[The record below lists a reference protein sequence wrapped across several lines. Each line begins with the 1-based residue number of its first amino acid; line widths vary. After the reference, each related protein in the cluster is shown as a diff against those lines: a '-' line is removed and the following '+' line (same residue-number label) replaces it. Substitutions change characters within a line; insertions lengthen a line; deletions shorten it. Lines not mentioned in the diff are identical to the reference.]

1 MQKEVLQKL
10 QKAEQEECEVQEE
23 EEKKNLTKQEE
34 EPEEEQKKAEEEQ
47 EENVEPP
54 EEKLSGET
62 EKTEEREEKQSEEA
76 EKPEQREEKLS
87 EEAEKPEQKEEKQS
101 EEAEESD
108 RREQSDL
115 SLKEMLERERKANEQ
130 VLYAMQQKIEQQ
142 GKELESVKREKR
154 RLTLEL
160 SELQEEWGCPQE
172 PDSEENWE
180 KRERK
185 RRRKA
190 SVKMFP
196 AFSVWGVCILMLL
209 TVLNL
214 SIPKEY
220 YSERALGFA
229 FLVMFA
235 SVMVIIANDLM
246 TKKVIER
253 TLIYFTLELWFV
265 YGVFCLLNFTGGL
278 GRRMFGNYILV
289 FSPVIWLILLLALR
303 AKPLGKR
310 STNSDRMLMHGF
322 LATVLVWYIMHIAT
336 IIRMILSS
344 AWKVQILGC
353 LYLVSAVLVLQHLF
367 ALLYIKKEY
376 LAEVVQ
382 NGRRRL
388 KILTY
393 IFFGYHVLFSLLYV
407 VVNTL
412 L

>member
-1 MQKEVLQKL
+1 MEKEVLQKL
-10 QKAEQEECEVQEE
+10 QKAEQEECEVQVE

-34 EPEEEQKKAEEEQ
+34 EPEEEQKKTEEEQ
-47 EENVEPP
+47 EENVEPL
-54 EEKLSGET
+54 EEKPSGET
-62 EKTEEREEKQSEEA
+62 EKKEER
-76 EKPEQREEKLS
+76 
-87 EEAEKPEQKEEKQS
+87 EEKQS

-115 SLKEMLERERKANEQ
+115 SLKEMLERERRANEQ

-160 SELQEEWGCPQE
+160 SELREEWGCPQE

-220 YSERALGFA
+220 YGERAIWFA
-229 FLVMFA
+229 FLAMFA
-235 SVMVIIANDLM
+235 SVMGIIANDLM

-310 STNSDRMLMHGF
+310 STNSERMLMHGF

-353 LYLVSAVLVLQHLF
+353 LYLVSVILVLQHLF

-376 LAEVVQ
+376 LAEAVQ

-393 IFFGYHVLFSLLYV
+393 IFFGYHVLFSVLYV
-407 VVNTL
+407 VVNIL

>member
-1 MQKEVLQKL
+1 MEKEVLQKL
-10 QKAEQEECEVQEE
+10 QKAEQEECEVQAG

-34 EPEEEQKKAEEEQ
+34 QPEEEQKKTEEEQ
-47 EENVEPP
+47 EEHAEPL
-54 EEKLSGET
+54 EEKPSGET
-62 EKTEEREEKQSEEA
+62 EKTEEREEKLGEEA
-76 EKPEQREEKLS
+76 KKPEQREEK
-87 EEAEKPEQKEEKQS
+87 QS
-101 EEAEESD
+101 EESKESD
-108 RREQSDL
+108 RIEQSDL
-115 SLKEMLERERKANEQ
+115 ALKEMLERERKANEQ
-130 VLYAMQQKIEQQ
+130 MLYAMQQKIEQQ
-142 GKELESVKREKR
+142 GKELEGVKREKR

-160 SELQEEWGCPQE
+160 SEIREEWGYPQE

-180 KRERK
+180 KREQK

-196 AFSVWGVCILMLL
+196 VFSVWGVCILMLL

-220 YSERALGFA
+220 YGERAIWFA
-229 FLVMFA
+229 FLAMFV

-253 TLIYFTLELWFV
+253 TLVYFTLELWFV

-278 GRRMFGNYILV
+278 GRRMFGNDILV

-303 AKPLGKR
+303 AKPLEKR
-310 STNSDRMLMHGF
+310 STNGDQMLLHGF
-322 LATVLVWYIMHIAT
+322 LATVLVWYSMHIAT
-336 IIRMILSS
+336 IIRMMLNA
-344 AWKVQILGC
+344 AWSVQILGC
-353 LYLVSAVLVLQHLF
+353 LYLVSAVFVIQHLF

-376 LAEVVQ
+376 LAEAVQ

-388 KILTY
+388 KMLTY
-393 IFFGYHVLFSLLYV
+393 IFFGYHVLFSVLYI
-407 VVNTL
+407 VVNIL